1 MSTET
6 DTVTTTKL
14 KEPSFFKVILLNDHF
29 TSMDFVITIL
39 TDIFCKPEDEA
50 RSITLQI
57 HEEGKGVVGIYTREI
72 ADQKIAETHAC
83 ARHYGHPLK
92 AISELA

>member
-6 DTVTTTKL
+6 ESVTTTKI
-14 KEPSFFKVILLNDHF
+14 KEPSLFKVILLNDHF
-29 TSMDFVITIL
+29 TSMDFVIQIL
-39 TDIFCKPEDEA
+39 TDIFCKPDDEA
-50 RSITLQI
+50 RSITMQI
-57 HEEGKGVVGIYTREI
+57 HHEGKGVVGIYPREI

-83 ARHYGHPLK
+83 ASHYGHPLK